1 MFLGVP
7 GCAVLGRSPD
17 GVSGWATE
25 PFFPQA
31 SPWKVA
37 FSVSLTVLV
46 ILLLGAGCYTKR
58 EHSMKMQEMGEKE
71 TLCQTS
77 EQDRQT
83 KEEVLKDAG
92 KAGQGSRLVNVAA
105 GDEREELTTGPECRA
120 LGKSQS
126 RAGGWGDLGGQLELG
141 RLQWVCSWNVFFRGY
156 KQRGGILWI
165 FFLREWSS
173 CFFVFTLFQLNFRKN
188 LVSSAFPLELSASPS

>member
-58 EHSMKMQEMGEKE
+58 EHSMKMQVRGEKE

-92 KAGQGSRLVNVAA
+92 KAGRGSRLVNVAA
-105 GDEREELTTGPECRA
+105 GAERDALTTGPECRA

-141 RLQWVCSWNVFFRGY
+141 RLQWVCSWNVFARGY
-156 KQRGGILWI
+156 TQRGGICES
-165 FFLREWSS
+165 FS
-173 CFFVFTLFQLNFRKN
+173 
-188 LVSSAFPLELSASPS
+188 

>member
-7 GCAVLGRSPD
+7 GWAFLGGSPD
-17 GVSGWATE
+17 GVSGWAAE

-46 ILLLGAGCYTKR
+46 ILLLGAGCYTKK
-58 EHSMKMQEMGEKE
+58 EHSTKVQEMREKE
-71 TLCQTS
+71 TLCQTR

-92 KAGQGSRLVNVAA
+92 KAGQGSRLVN
-105 GDEREELTTGPECRA
+105 G
-120 LGKSQS
+120 
-126 RAGGWGDLGGQLELG
+126 
-141 RLQWVCSWNVFFRGY
+141 SW
-156 KQRGGILWI
+156 
-165 FFLREWSS
+165 
-173 CFFVFTLFQLNFRKN
+173 C
-188 LVSSAFPLELSASPS
+188 

>member
-7 GCAVLGRSPD
+7 GWAVLGRSPE

-58 EHSMKMQEMGEKE
+58 EHSIKMQVRGEKE
-71 TLCQTS
+71 TVP
-77 EQDRQT
+77 D
-83 KEEVLKDAG
+83 
-92 KAGQGSRLVNVAA
+92 
-105 GDEREELTTGPECRA
+105 
-120 LGKSQS
+120 
-126 RAGGWGDLGGQLELG
+126 
-141 RLQWVCSWNVFFRGY
+141 
-156 KQRGGILWI
+156 
-165 FFLREWSS
+165 
-173 CFFVFTLFQLNFRKN
+173 
-188 LVSSAFPLELSASPS
+188 

>member
-7 GCAVLGRSPD
+7 GWAFLGGSPD
-17 GVSGWATE
+17 GVSGWAAE

-46 ILLLGAGCYTKR
+46 ILLLGAGCYTKK
-58 EHSMKMQEMGEKE
+58 EHSTKVQEMREKE
-71 TLCQTS
+71 TLCQNR

-105 GDEREELTTGPECRA
+105 GAEREELTTGPESRA

-126 RAGGWGDLGGQLELG
+126 RAGGWGDPGGQLEPW
-141 RLQWVCSWNVFFRGY
+141 RLRWVCSWNVFARGDT
-156 KQRGGILWI
+156 QRGGICES
-165 FFLREWSS
+165 FS
-173 CFFVFTLFQLNFRKN
+173 
-188 LVSSAFPLELSASPS
+188 